1 MTMAKVENNEV
12 TQVGLPSDLKSYS
25 LNKLLSLGWHKVV
38 GTDKPTDPVEPGY
51 RYEYGAEWSAQ
62 DDVVYGTW
70 QVKQRPQP
78 YPSWFWVDGEGWV
91 APVAQPDDGQDY
103 YWDEQTTDWVLVE
116 EPDQTSV

>member
-1 MTMAKVENNEV
+1 MTMAKVENNSV
-12 TQVGLPSDLKSYS
+12 TQVGLPDDLKSYS
-25 LNKLLSLGWHKVV
+25 LNKLRSLGWHKVL

-78 YPSWFWVDGEGWV
+78 YPSWSWVDGEGWV
-91 APVAQPDDGQDY
+91 APVAKPDDGQEY
-103 YWDEQTTDWVLVE
+103 VWDEESGGWVE
-116 EPDQTSV
+116 EEIVE